1 MTTQGAMQGN
11 RIGTVG
17 DGAVQRSLSGAPAP
31 ARHADGASTSVHSP
45 AGAAVLAAAWSDD
58 RGRAGR
64 RARPRI
70 AWLAVLLFP
79 LAWFTA
85 CSDPE
90 PAIVRGDRL
99 WADSNYVNALA
110 EYRLALRQSGDDEG
124 VLLRVAHAYA
134 KTGQLERAKDSYDR
148 LLMRAPE
155 YRDQAIHD
163 FLELADRA
171 RERGDRFGLA
181 GGVEAAL
188 SLRPELD
195 VGAHAPQLARYHAE
209 MGNAQ
214 RSLEFYQRA
223 LASASPDSTP
233 ALLFEIA
240 LTLEGQG
247 NCRAAIGYFMAYRQ
261 RVPRGRRTTEAT
273 WHAGNCAYELAR
285 QSHRAGNLTEAL
297 EQLTL
302 VTELGQPENILDQAW
317 FDRGE
322 ILFAIGRFD
331 EALVAYQRVI
341 ELNRT
346 RGGGQIV
353 ERAQQRIDDI
363 RFRP

>member
-1 MTTQGAMQGN
+1 MQDV

-17 DGAVQRSLSGAPAP
+17 DGAGQPALPGAATQARHDAGGSARVQR
-31 ARHADGASTSVHSP
+31 P
-45 AGAAVLAAAWSDD
+45 AGAAAWAAPGRSG
-58 RGRAGR
+58 RGWAGR
-64 RARPRI
+64 GARRSG
-70 AWLAVLLFP
+70 ARFALLLFP
-79 LAWFTA
+79 LAWLAA

-99 WADSNYVNALA
+99 WADSNYANALA
-110 EYRLALRQSGDDEG
+110 EYRLALRQSGDDVG
-124 VLLRVAHAYA
+124 VQLRVAHAYA
-134 KTGQLERAKDSYDR
+134 KTGQLERAKEAYDR
-148 LLMRAPE
+148 LLLRAPE

-163 FLELADRA
+163 FLELAERA

-188 SLRPELD
+188 ALRPELD
-195 VGAHAPQLARYHAE
+195 VSAHAPQLARYHAE
-209 MGNAQ
+209 MGNAR

-223 LASASPDSTP
+223 LASSSADSTP
-233 ALLFEIA
+233 ALLYEIA

-261 RVPRGRRTTEAT
+261 RVTRGRRATEAT

-297 EQLTL
+297 EQLAL
-302 VTELGQPENILDQAW
+302 VTELGQPENIQDQAW

-353 ERAQQRIDDI
+353 ERARQRIDDI
-363 RFRP
+363 RFGS